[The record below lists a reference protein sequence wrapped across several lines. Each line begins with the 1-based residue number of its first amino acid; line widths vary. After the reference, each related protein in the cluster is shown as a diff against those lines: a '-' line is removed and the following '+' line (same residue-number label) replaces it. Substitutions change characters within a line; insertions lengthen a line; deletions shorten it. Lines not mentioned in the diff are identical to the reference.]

1 MNVSTQR
8 GSHVSHVVVSSRTI
22 DLCAG
27 GMAYIGGMNF
37 HSAAHPQPTDTIID
51 PTLFDFTDLI
61 AHAQSA
67 RGGSYFD

>member
-1 MNVSTQR
+1 
-8 GSHVSHVVVSSRTI
+8 
-22 DLCAG
+22 
-27 GMAYIGGMNF
+27 MAYIGGMNF